1 MKLKYILPLLAILS
15 FNSAAA
21 GISTKAKYALLV
33 DADTNQVLYEKN
45 SKTRMAPSSMSKLMT
60 VYIAFQRLKEG
71 SLKLNDKVVVSKN
84 AWSKGGSRMFLPL
97 NEEVS
102 VEDLLKGIIIQSGN
116 DASTALAESIAG
128 SEEAFVARMNTVAQ
142 QIGLTNSHFTN
153 STGWPDK
160 NHYMTAEDLAKL
172 TNAIVVNF
180 PEHYHYFSEKE
191 FTYNRIKQTNRNV
204 LINRNIGVDGL
215 KTGHTDS
222 GGYGIAASAKQ
233 GNRRLVLVLN
243 GTSTDSDR
251 AIEAQKLLQYGFLN
265 FTNVKVAMANDDI
278 ASAEVYLGNANNVNL
293 VCPQNLIFTV
303 PVEHKN
309 QIHAVASYEEKL
321 KAPIAKNQKVGV
333 IEIRIPNQEPKTF
346 DMCTKHDIL
355 EAGLMRK
362 TYHKVKYWVQ
372 NLTFSSPKLDEART
386 SKELMIN

>member
-1 MKLKYILPLLAILS
+1 MKLKYVLPLVALFSL
-15 FNSAAA
+15 NSLAA

-60 VYIAFQRLKEG
+60 IYIAFQKLEER

-116 DASTALAESIAG
+116 DASTALAEAIAG

-180 PEHYHYFSEKE
+180 PQYYHYFAEKE

-204 LINRNIGVDGL
+204 LINKNIGVDGL
-215 KTGHTDS
+215 KTGHTDT

-233 GNRRLVLVLN
+233 GDRRLVLVIN
-243 GTSTDSDR
+243 GTLTDSDR
-251 AIEAQKLLQYGFLN
+251 AIEAQKILQYGFLN
-265 FTNVKVAMANDDI
+265 FTNVKVAMANDAI
-278 ASAEVYLGNANNVNL
+278 ASAKVYSGSVNTVNL
-293 VCPQNLIFTV
+293 VCPQNLVFTV

-309 QIHAVASYEEKL
+309 HIQAVANYNEKL

-333 IEIRIPNQEPKTF
+333 IEVRIPNQEPKTF
-346 DMCTKHDIL
+346 DMYTKHDIV

-362 TYHKVKYWVQ
+362 AYYKVKYWAQ
-372 NLTFSSPKLDEART
+372 NLTFSSPKLDEARI
-386 SKELMIN
+386 SKELTIN